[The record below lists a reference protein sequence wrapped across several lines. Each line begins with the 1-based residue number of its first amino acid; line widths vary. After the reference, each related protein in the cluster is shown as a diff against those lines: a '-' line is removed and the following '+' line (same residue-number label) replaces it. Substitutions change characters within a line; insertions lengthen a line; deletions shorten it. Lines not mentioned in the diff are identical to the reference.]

1 MEDMV
6 FIRNLVGEKKKKKR
20 QCNTEGDTF
29 FFRLNVSCLKNGK
42 PTSSSDPNEKEKR

>member
-20 QCNTEGDTF
+20 QCNTEADTF

>member
-6 FIRNLVGEKKKKKR
+6 FIINLVGEKKKKR

-29 FFRLNVSCLKNGK
+29 FFRLNVSCLKNRK